1 VRHRA
6 AATGHKH
13 IHLLLAGPASLYVRL
28 ASRIYGAFHPLHST
42 RFLFHPPS
50 GCATISWQGI
60 DMIHESR
67 TEKKQARNGRN
78 QTLIHTPVTLAPRR
92 GRTAVTVLQVAKS
105 AQTSCVK
112 MIFMIFTTLNFS
124 KNFPFVV
131 EGPPRPFRTSS
142 TSPLNLNPILDRQT
156 HLCLQ
161 RHEAHLVFT
170 LPSFTLRQNQI
181 IIDRIRSFI
190 FLRRTHWSRT
200 TCCCV
205 SLLRANHCSLI
216 RISST
221 ITAVHKH
228 VDIVATHG
236 RRCVC
241 QRVSLLSTHCSLDRV
256 PSTTKTITTTSHKH
270 VAPVARHGR
279 RRVVLGWCWW
289 AHADERIVVSTRFGR
304 VALVPVHAAG

>member
-1 VRHRA
+1 
-6 AATGHKH
+6 
-13 IHLLLAGPASLYVRL
+13 
-28 ASRIYGAFHPLHST
+28 
-42 RFLFHPPS
+42 
-50 GCATISWQGI
+50 
-60 DMIHESR
+60 MIFFTFSFS
-67 TEKKQARNGRN
+67 KK
-78 QTLIHTPVTLAPRR
+78 VVKAPR
-92 GRTAVTVLQVAKS
+92 L
-105 AQTSCVK
+105 
-112 MIFMIFTTLNFS
+112 
-124 KNFPFVV
+124 
-131 EGPPRPFRTSS
+131 FRTSS

-170 LPSFTLRQNQI
+170 LPSFT
-181 IIDRIRSFI
+181 DKIRSLTEYEAYFFRELI
-190 FLRRTHWSRT
+190 AMVS
-200 TCCCV
+200 CCV

-270 VAPVARHGR
+270 ITPVARHGR

-304 VALVPVHAAG
+304 VALVPVHTAG